1 MFDAVV
7 VSLAVESVANRA
19 ALVVRL
25 KENAPVHC
33 ALTSSLA
40 SGNDRDSEEGGGGGG
55 KRASAT
61 DGKGRGEGLA
71 GDKVSKR
78 NKAL

>member
-7 VSLAVESVANRA
+7 VSLAVESVANRS

-33 ALTSSLA
+33 ALTSSL
-40 SGNDRDSEEGGGGGG
+40 SSQHSHECEKKGGD
-55 KRASAT
+55 KRASSS
-61 DGKGRGEGLA
+61 DGKGRGGGLA
-71 GDKVSKR
+71 DDQVSKR
-78 NKAL
+78 NKGL

>member
-7 VSLAVESVANRA
+7 VTLCVESVANRA

-25 KENAPVHC
+25 KEHAPVHC

-40 SGNDRDSEEGGGGGG
+40 SQSNSDVEAAAF
-55 KRASAT
+55 KRASQDAK
-61 DGKGRGEGLA
+61 GKDCGLSS
-71 GDKVSKR
+71 GHSSKK
-78 NKAL
+78 NKTR

>member
-7 VSLAVESVANRA
+7 VTLCVESVANRA

-25 KENAPVHC
+25 KEHAPVHC

-40 SGNDRDSEEGGGGGG
+40 SNSNSEVEEAAVG
-55 KRASAT
+55 KRASSDVKGK
-61 DGKGRGEGLA
+61 DGGL
-71 GDKVSKR
+71 VSGQNSKK
-78 NKAL
+78 NKTR